1 MRYKKNAKAKDGGF
15 AMKEA
20 NLLKAFEIM
29 AGRIIELES
38 ELTVSRYKM
47 EKLKEIVERAERE
60 AAK

>member
-1 MRYKKNAKAKDGGF
+1 
-15 AMKEA
+15 MKEA

-47 EKLKEIVERAERE
+47 DKLKEIVERAERE